1 MPPAIVWFR
10 RNLRLRDN
18 EALLAAA
25 RSGQPLIPLYV
36 EDTADIGAASRWWLH
51 HSLAALGAALAGRGC
66 GLVIMAG
73 SPADVIATVARET
86 GANRLYYTR
95 RYEPASR
102 LEEDEVEARHGDD
115 IDIEAF
121 DDGLLNHPRT
131 IVTGGGTPYKVYT
144 PFWKA
149 ASNRGEPPEPAAAP
163 AAIRFADHGLR
174 SLQLADLGLLPA
186 APDWAGGL
194 RETWRPG
201 EDGALARLDAI
212 DAVVGGYAGDRDR
225 PDLDATTRLSPHL
238 HFGEISVRQAW
249 HAIRRAEMGARGSR
263 GAEALLR
270 QLYWREFSAYLLYH
284 FPGLPATPL
293 RGEFGQFPWIDDDEM
308 LRAWQRG
315 RTGYPIV
322 DAGMR
327 QLWATGWMHN
337 RVRMIAASFLVKDLM
352 IPWQRGAD
360 WFLDTLV
367 DADLANNSASWQWV
381 AGCGTDAAP
390 YFRIFNPTLQGRKF
404 DPAGDYVRRWVPELG
419 ALPARHVHEPWL
431 AKEDTL
437 AAANLRPGR
446 DYPAPVVDHGEAR
459 RRALEAYQV
468 MRAPA

>member
-1 MPPAIVWFR
+1 MNPAIVWFR

-18 EALLAAA
+18 EALLAAVG
-25 RSGQPLIPLYV
+25 SGQPLIPLYV
-36 EDTADIGAASRWWLH
+36 ADSTEIGGASRWWLH
-51 HSLAALGAALAGRGC
+51 HSLAALDSALAGHGR

-73 SPADVIATVARET
+73 TAADAIGSIVRET
-86 GANRLYYTR
+86 GANRLYYSR

-102 LEEDEVEARHGDD
+102 LEEDHIASQHGDG

-121 DDGLLNHPRT
+121 DDGLLNHPNA
-131 IVTGGGTPYKVYT
+131 VMTGGGTPYKVYT
-144 PFWKA
+144 PYHRA
-149 ASNRGEPPEPAAAP
+149 ASGLGEPAKPQRAP
-163 AAIRFADHGLR
+163 DAIRFADNDLP
-174 SLQLADLGLLPA
+174 SLKLTDLALLPE

-194 RETWRPG
+194 REAWRPG
-201 EDGALARLDAI
+201 EDGALARLDAVDEI
-212 DAVVGGYAGDRDR
+212 VNGYAGDRDR

-249 HAIRRAEMGARGSR
+249 HAIRRAEVRAHASR

-284 FPGLPATPL
+284 FPEIPAKPL
-293 RGEFGQFPWIDDDEM
+293 RDEFRQFPWIDDDE
-308 LRAWQRG
+308 LLGAWQRG
-315 RTGYPIV
+315 QTGYPIV

-337 RVRMIAASFLVKDLM
+337 RVRMIVASFLVKDLM
-352 IPWQRGAD
+352 VPWQRGAD

-390 YFRIFNPTLQGRKF
+390 YFRIFNPTLQGKKF
-404 DPAGDYVRRWVPELG
+404 DPAGDYVRRWVPELAG
-419 ALPARHVHEPWL
+419 LSAAHIHEPWL
-431 AKEDTL
+431 AKAGLLET
-437 AAANLRPGR
+437 AGIRPGR
-446 DYPAPVVDHGEAR
+446 DYPAPLVDHGDAR
-459 RRALEAYQV
+459 KRALEAYQA
-468 MRAPA
+468 MRAAA